1 MVEIEIGKKKKER
14 KDRKLCDSW
23 GRESREKAEETFLE
37 QGLLDPTLSPQVGFI
52 CLVYMVLI

>member
-1 MVEIEIGKKKKER
+1 MVEIEIGKKKK